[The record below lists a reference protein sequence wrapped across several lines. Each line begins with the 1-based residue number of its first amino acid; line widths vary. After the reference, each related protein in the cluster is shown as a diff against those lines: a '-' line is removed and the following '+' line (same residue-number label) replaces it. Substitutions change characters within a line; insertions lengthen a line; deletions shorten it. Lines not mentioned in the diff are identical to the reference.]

1 MTETRIG
8 GRVYELKF
16 DLYALEQVQDAY
28 EGGLQELF
36 ESLAGG
42 RKQVRALKDI
52 FRIMANAARADRGDP
67 ENVTGQEILR
77 LTMAEMRELSEDLK
91 TEIRRSM
98 KKETADGNE
107 ADDEE
112 HDLYEDE
119 EDEKNG

>member
-1 MTETRIG
+1 MTETRIE

-16 DLYALEQVQDAY
+16 DLYALEQVQEEYD
-28 EGGLQELF
+28 GLQDLF
-36 ESLAGG
+36 EQLAG
-42 RKQVRALKDI
+42 RKQVKALKAI

-67 ENVTGQEILR
+67 ESVTGDEILR
-77 LTMAEMRELSEDLK
+77 LTIAEMKQLSRDIQ
-91 TEIRRSM
+91 TEIRKSM

-107 ADDEE
+107 ADDEV

>member
-1 MTETRIG
+1 MTETRIE

-16 DLYALEQVQDAY
+16 DLYALEQVQEEYD
-28 EGGLQELF
+28 GLQDLF
-36 ESLAGG
+36 EQLAG
-42 RKQVRALKDI
+42 RKQVKALKAI

-67 ENVTGQEILR
+67 ETVTGNEILR
-77 LTMAEMRELSEDLK
+77 LTIAEMKKLTQDIQ

-107 ADDEE
+107 ADDEV
-112 HDLYEDE
+112 HDLYQDE

>member
-1 MTETRIG
+1 MTETRIE

-16 DLYALEQVQDAY
+16 DLYALEQVQEEYD
-28 EGGLQELF
+28 GLQDLF
-36 ESLAGG
+36 EQLAG
-42 RKQVRALKDI
+42 RKQVKALKAI

-67 ENVTGQEILR
+67 ENVTGNEILR
-77 LTMAEMRELSEDLK
+77 LTIAEMRKLTQDIQ

-107 ADDEE
+107 ADDEV

-119 EDEKNG
+119 EDQKNG

>member
-36 ESLAGG
+36 EQLAGK
-42 RKQVRALKDI
+42 KQVRALKDI

-67 ENVTGQEILR
+67 ETVTGQEILR
-77 LTMAEMRELSEDLK
+77 LTIAEMKELSRDLQR
-91 TEIRRSM
+91 EIRRSM

-107 ADDEE
+107 ADDEV

>member
-36 ESLAGG
+36 ERLAGK
-42 RKQVRALKDI
+42 KQVRALKDI

-67 ENVTGQEILR
+67 ETVTGQEILR
-77 LTMAEMRELSEDLK
+77 LTIAEMKELSRDLQR
-91 TEIRRSM
+91 EIRRSM

-107 ADDEE
+107 ADDEV